1 MRGNGVGMHEVEGTN
16 AGVVILFGD
25 IVLLGPSVR
34 CSEET
39 DACTV
44 SLMYFKAMVMAII
57 RWIYTVCL
65 NKYFP
70 APTTLGMNICSFDNI
85 LFD

>member
-57 RWIYTVCL
+57 R
-65 NKYFP
+65 
-70 APTTLGMNICSFDNI
+70 
-85 LFD
+85 